1 MSNYPEYERLT
12 IGEVMPPGQNFR
24 MIFYFL
30 QQLSTN
36 NGVPWKPKGLQV
48 SLDTDY
54 VLGWSGK
61 KYIAPLVENLLGS
74 DTTLNTQ
81 AYTTLANIIWMRYW
95 RRWWQMW
102 NLYYDTEYDPIE
114 NYNMTENMTDD
125 QTVTEYGKIHTR
137 DNDLMHTVVDR
148 TTNHTSSTVTDRPKT
163 MTANALYGFNSVAT
177 PMSSGTD
184 TNIQRLQGLKDEV
197 DGGAVPADLTATDGE
212 SRTTNEQN
220 DSTGGNSAASDTG
233 TITDLDDGQDTQ
245 TRNYELTRRGNIGV
259 TTTQDMMEKD
269 WDWWRKV
276 YFRDIVYPDL
286 DEVLTLRIY

>member
-12 IGEVMPPGQNFR
+12 LGDVMPPGQNFR

-48 SLDTDY
+48 FLDTDY

-61 KYIAPLVENLLGS
+61 KYITPLVENLLGS
-74 DTTLNTQ
+74 ETTLNTQ
-81 AYTTLANIIWMRYW
+81 AYTSLANIIWMRYW
-95 RRWWQMW
+95 RRWWRLW
-102 NLYYDTEYDPIE
+102 NLYYDTEYDAIE
-114 NYNMTENMTDD
+114 NYNMTETMTDD

-148 TTNHTSSTVTDRPKT
+148 TTNHTSSTVTDTPKT

-177 PMSSGTD
+177 PMSSGAT
-184 TNIQRLQGLKDEV
+184 TSIPRLQGLKDEME
-197 DGGAVPADLTATDGE
+197 GGAIPADLTATDGN
-212 SRTTNEQN
+212 STTTNEQE
-220 DSTGGNSAASDTG
+220 DSTGGNSSASDTG